1 MKVFMTGATGAVGV
15 PALRQVVA
23 AGHEVR
29 AVARSGTKADLVR
42 SLGAEP
48 VEVDLFDAAAVRS
61 AVRGAD
67 AIVHLATN
75 IPPAR
80 QAARTKAWATND
92 RLRRE
97 ATRHL
102 VDAATAHGIDRV
114 VKESI
119 SFVYP
124 DLGELWIDESTPVV
138 DTPLQAST
146 FESERIVRELT
157 TAGRTGVV
165 LRFGMFY
172 GPATNTTDEAL
183 RFARYR
189 LAWPVLGDG
198 AQRHPALHTDDAAS
212 AVAAALTAPAG
223 TYNVA
228 GDPPTKRQFAD
239 AFSAAFDLP
248 RLKLAPARLVRA
260 GGAKIDFA
268 LRSQRISSERF
279 RDATGWEPA
288 HPTINEG
295 WRSVAAAR
303 SGAVHV

>member
-1 MKVFMTGATGAVGV
+1 MKVFVTGATGAIGV

-23 AGHEVR
+23 AGHEVK
-29 AVARSGTKADLVR
+29 AVARGETKAGLVR
-42 SLGAEP
+42 SLGGQP
-48 VEVDLFDAAAVRS
+48 VEVDLFDARAVHD
-61 AVRGAD
+61 AVKGVD

-75 IPPAR
+75 IPPATK
-80 QAARTKAWATND
+80 AARTKSWATND

-102 VDAATAHGIDRV
+102 VDAALAHGIDRI

-124 DLGELWIDESTPVV
+124 DLGELWIDESTRVV

-146 FESERIVRELT
+146 FESER
-157 TAGRTGVV
+157 TARKVTEAGGTCVV

-183 RFARYR
+183 RFARFR

-198 AQRHPALHTDDAAS
+198 AQRHPAVHTDDAAS
-212 AVAAALTAPAG
+212 AVVAALTAPAG
-223 TYNVA
+223 TYHVA
-228 GDPPTKRQFAD
+228 GDPPTKREFAD

-248 RLKLAPARLVRA
+248 RLKLAPARLVRV
-260 GGAKIDFA
+260 GGAKLDFA
-268 LRSQRISSERF
+268 LRSQRISSELF
-279 RDATGWEPA
+279 RTTTGWVPA
-288 HPTINEG
+288 HPNIDEG

-303 SGAVHV
+303 SGGVNV